1 MSMESLL
8 LNGKDFFRGDNKV
21 MLDNLPTYMV
31 HQVKVYD
38 RLGENSR
45 FLGQEVAGDKR
56 FVMDVQL
63 KKQYNIGWVGN
74 VEAGGGT
81 KDRYLVRLFAM
92 RFTDHSQLAI
102 YGNMNNLNDG
112 RKPGEGDNWMPSDL
126 VGGLT
131 NQQLAGI
138 DYNIDARSGKYQ
150 LSGNAQIKHADNTI
164 TDNTNRTNFLPN
176 GNTFDRIVAN
186 NRNHNVAFSTDHR
199 LYFEF
204 KNANLDIKPYL
215 SVLQQ

>member
-1 MSMESLL
+1 MATLKL
-8 LNGKDFFRGDNKV
+8 
-21 MLDNLPTYMV
+21 
-31 HQVKVYD
+31 
-38 RLGENSR
+38 
-45 FLGQEVAGDKR
+45 EVVPR
-56 FVMDVQL
+56 TVIWHVF
-63 KKQYNIGWVGN
+63 
-74 VEAGGGT
+74 
-81 KDRYLVRLFAM
+81 FAM

-112 RKPGEGDNWMPSDL
+112 RKPGEGDNWTPSDL
-126 VGGLT
+126 IGGLT

-164 TDNTNRTNFLPN
+164 IDNTNRTNFLPN

-204 KNANLDIKPYL
+204 KNANLDIKPYFNYQYFNNKSGFSLLTL
-215 SVLQQ
+215 SSSLDAFSKSQVDSLYTPMIGRELLRSAISRNLRNGLLNGHSLKEDCRWSLL